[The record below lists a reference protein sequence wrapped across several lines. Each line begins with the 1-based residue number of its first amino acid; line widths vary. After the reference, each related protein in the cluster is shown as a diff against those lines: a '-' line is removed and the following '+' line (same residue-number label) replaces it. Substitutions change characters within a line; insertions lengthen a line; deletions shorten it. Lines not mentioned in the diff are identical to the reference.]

1 MGFLAVGQNLQG
13 TAVRSMEL
21 FSLCFPWKWLGAML
35 LQRVGFLSA
44 REREADEAEKCSL
57 SYFFFFFSLSSYLAL
72 PPSCRWQ
79 QPPPQRQRHL
89 SPGLFL
95 QSLFGSGV
103 SSRTKAFPIN
113 NSRLRSLPLPLRHFI
128 LPSSIPGLRGRVVS
142 RAQSR
147 TSSYPLP
154 S

>member
-1 MGFLAVGQNLQG
+1 MGQNLQG
-13 TAVRSMEL
+13 TAVGSMEL
-21 FSLCFPWKWLGAML
+21 FSVCFLGNGSVRCFCKGLGFSRHGSGRQMK
-35 LQRVGFLSA
+35 QRNAAYRTS
-44 REREADEAEKCSL
+44 
-57 SYFFFFFSLSSYLAL
+57 FFFFPLSSYLAL

-128 LPSSIPGLRGRVVS
+128 LPSSIPGLQGRVVS
-142 RAQSR
+142 GAQSR
-147 TSSYPLP
+147 TWAYSS
-154 S
+154 SS